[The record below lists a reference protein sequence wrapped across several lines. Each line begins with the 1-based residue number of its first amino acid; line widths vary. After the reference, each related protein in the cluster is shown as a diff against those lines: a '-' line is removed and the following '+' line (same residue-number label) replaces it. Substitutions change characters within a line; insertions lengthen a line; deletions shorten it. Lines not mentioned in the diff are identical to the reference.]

1 VTCDFCQRFSPEG
14 DPVCGA
20 CVQPPCSGVWTL
32 RSTTVVH
39 FILPHLDNTDQD
51 VRTSIVNAVIA
62 LFIEHGAVV
71 AAEPEATTGVAA
83 FRERGPDDDAITTAL
98 ACCAETAEMLRLDPN
113 EAWEEAGAILE
124 LRGGIAT
131 GLILV
136 NEHGEP
142 SPEAGGMPTVIA
154 RRLAKAAGPDEILVD
169 ECTVRSAQ
177 SPAPFGEVN
186 ALNVGS
192 VRLPAWRLDTTA
204 LPRRIHAGR
213 LLSQRS
219 QRALI
224 GRERELA
231 RVQEAFEKGLESS
244 RLQRVA
250 IVGERG
256 SGRGRFIDEASHR
269 VRAAWQDT
277 TMTRAA
283 IRGRDEM
290 TVPFQLRQELVTTL
304 LNSLSSAQEPEAQL
318 TETLAILSPFEAAL
332 NDRFVRDRLAMVA
345 GIADM
350 RSEAPTD
357 PDHASEATYV
367 AVATLMRAA
376 AQRGGLVLA
385 VHDLSN
391 AGPDHRRQLLR
402 LLDGLRDL
410 PVLVLF
416 ATAPGH
422 QASNDWTLTDV
433 DDHSVK
439 LAPLTLQSG
448 THLLDQLL
456 GRPDALQPELSKA
469 LVEQAEGLPLVLEQL
484 LAALGDSDELKQ
496 DPQNAQWHIDSVDV
510 IKALPRELQ
519 QLFSSRL
526 DRVDEDELVA
536 LCRAAIV
543 GSVFWRGLVEDLG
556 TRNAAAAFRRLEDRG
571 FIRKLS
577 GDTLAGEQAYGFT
590 HPNLRP
596 LLIER
601 TNLDDAIVIHS
612 RTARW
617 ITTHA
622 GEQDMR
628 WTGAIA
634 WHFRCGG
641 DTDQSASYD
650 MQAGRWA
657 HDAGD
662 LGLAIEHF
670 ERAHR
675 DSASRDNQMEALLA
689 QGESL
694 LLARRPAEAHPLLDE
709 AAAWI
714 DEQGDPSLIL
724 RCLGARVYALG
735 AAVDL
740 DTTQEL
746 LERALPLAESLSNIQ
761 AESQLLLEQ
770 ARTLLGRGHHD
781 EALETLDNAQPKA
794 EASGDALIQARLLL
808 QRGRLLMHMGQLA
821 QARTTLD
828 QVATQAIALHHE
840 VLYELAREGKA
851 WVALA
856 QGEVDEGDELFTDG
870 ARVFRRLGSPRPALR
885 CAVGL
890 AHVAASRG
898 TFTEAANQA
907 AEAYDLAVERGEPVM
922 EAWALSSIAWI
933 FGEVRRGKHK
943 LKAKALSEAALRV
956 AKIDLGEQL
965 THAMS
970 TLNAIGGGPGLYR
983 GHATLALAEHLA
995 DQHSADIEA
1004 ALEDAKQAVR
1014 GFETG
1019 RLRIRFDALV
1029 ERCNG

>member
-1 VTCDFCQRFSPEG
+1 M
-14 DPVCGA
+14 
-20 CVQPPCSGVWTL
+20 
-32 RSTTVVH
+32 VH
-39 FILPHLDNTDQD
+39 FVLPHLDGIDHE
-51 VRTSIVNAVIA
+51 VREEIVNAVTA
-62 LFIEHGAVV
+62 AFIEHGATVTS
-71 AAEPEATTGVAA
+71 EPDTASGLAA
-83 FRERGPDDDAITTAL
+83 FRGRGPGDDAITAAL
-98 ACCAETAEMLRLDPN
+98 ACCAEAAEMLRLEPD
-113 EAWEEAGAILE
+113 ATWEQSGAILE
-124 LRGGIAT
+124 LRGGIST
-131 GLILV
+131 GLLLV
-136 NEHGEP
+136 NEDGEP
-142 SPEAGGMPTVIA
+142 APAAGGMPVVVA
-154 RRLAKAAGPDEILVD
+154 RRLSKAAGPDDILVD
-169 ECTVRSAQ
+169 ETTVLHAESA
-177 SPAPFGEVN
+177 APFVTVSPVSAGN
-186 ALNVGS
+186 I
-192 VRLPAWRLDTTA
+192 RLPAWRLDPAA

-231 RVQEAFEKGLESS
+231 RVQEAFENGIESG

-250 IVGERG
+250 IVGTRG

-269 VRAAWQDT
+269 VQAAWKNAT
-277 TMTRAA
+277 TTRAT

-290 TVPFQLRQELVTTL
+290 TVPFELRRELVTSL
-304 LNSLSSAQEPEAQL
+304 LNSTSTAQEAEAQL
-318 TETLAILSPFEAAL
+318 TETLALLSPFEAAL
-332 NDRFVRDRLAMVA
+332 DDRFVRDRLAMVA
-345 GIADM
+345 GITDM
-350 RSEAPTD
+350 HSEEPTD

-367 AVATLMRAA
+367 AVAALMRAA

-402 LLDGLRDL
+402 LLEGLREL

-422 QASNDWTLTDV
+422 VPSKDWTLADI
-433 DDHSVK
+433 DDHEVE

-456 GRPDALQPELSKA
+456 GRPDSLDPDLCKA
-469 LVEQAEGLPLVLEQL
+469 LVDHADGLPLVLEQL
-484 LAALGDSDELKQ
+484 LAALGDSHELRQ
-496 DPQNAQWHIDSVDV
+496 DPQTARWHIESSAV
-510 IKALPRELQ
+510 IEALPRKLAD
-519 QLFSSRL
+519 LFSSRL
-526 DRVDEDELVA
+526 DRVDEDELTT
-536 LCRAAIV
+536 LRRAAVV

-556 TRNAAAAFRRLEDRG
+556 TRNASAVFRRLEDRG
-571 FIRKLS
+571 FIRKLA
-577 GDTLAGEQAYGFT
+577 GDTIAGEQAYGFT

-601 TNLDDAIVIHS
+601 TNLDDASSVHA

-617 ITTHA
+617 LTTHA
-622 GEQDMR
+622 GEKDMR

-641 DTDQSASYD
+641 ETDQSASYD

-675 DSASRDNQMEALLA
+675 DSASRESQMEALLA
-689 QGESL
+689 QGEAL

-714 DEQGDPSLIL
+714 DEQGDPVLIL
-724 RCLGARVYALG
+724 RCLGARVYASS

-746 LERALPLAESLSNIQ
+746 LERALPLASSLGDTQSE
-761 AESQLLLEQ
+761 AQLLLEQ

-781 EALETLDNAQPKA
+781 EALSTLEDAQPRA

-808 QRGRLLMHMGQLA
+808 QRGRLLMHMGQLSS
-821 QARTTLD
+821 ARATLD
-828 QVATQAIALHHE
+828 QVAEQGVALHHE

-856 QGEVDEGDELFTDG
+856 QGEVEEGAELFTDG

-885 CAVGL
+885 CALGL

-898 TFTEAANQA
+898 EFTDAANQA
-907 AEAYDLAVERGEPVM
+907 AAAFDIATERQEPVM

-933 FGEVRRGKHK
+933 FGEVRRGKHR
-943 LKAKALSEAALRV
+943 LKAKDLSEAALRV
-956 AKIDLGEQL
+956 AKIDLGDQL
-965 THAMS
+965 GRAMN
-970 TLNAIGGGPGLYR
+970 TLNTIGGGPGLYR
-983 GHATLALAEHLA
+983 GHAALALAEHLA
-995 DQHSADIEA
+995 DQNDDDLKA
-1004 ALEDAKQAVR
+1004 ALEDAKEAVR
-1014 GFETG
+1014 GFESG
-1019 RLRIRFDALV
+1019 RLRIRFDALR
-1029 ERCNG
+1029 ERCDA